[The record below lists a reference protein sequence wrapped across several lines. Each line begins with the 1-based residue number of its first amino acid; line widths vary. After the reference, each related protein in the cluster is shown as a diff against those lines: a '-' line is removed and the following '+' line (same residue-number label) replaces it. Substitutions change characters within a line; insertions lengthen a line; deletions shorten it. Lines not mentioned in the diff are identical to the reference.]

1 MFSGLSVIEALC
13 ILVASSIYNALYPVT
28 YKVYPGF
35 CFFHHGTLSRLSFTF
50 HLVSQFF

>member
-35 CFFHHGTLSRLSFTF
+35 CFFIMALCLGFLLPFI
-50 HLVSQFF
+50 L